1 MSQLVLA
8 NLCAGLDLV
17 ALIAYA
23 VLGGADF
30 GAGVWDLLAR
40 GPTAD
45 RQRAAVAH
53 AIGPVWEAN
62 NVWLVFVL
70 VVTWTA
76 FPIVYAGLSEAL
88 FIPLTLVLV
97 GIVFRG
103 SAYAFR
109 WQYGGQGRFWG
120 LWGRAFSVAS
130 TVTPFML
137 GAAAGAIAGGDIHI
151 HNGVAVAD
159 FWATWLTP
167 FALSCGAFAVGLCSV
182 LAATYLTVEA
192 LNSGDTVLREVFRQR
207 AIVSGAVTALIGA
220 IAALLARSES
230 PVLWSGLIG
239 SALPLS
245 LGAVLIGLAT
255 AYCLLAG
262 YYRVA
267 RLLVAGE
274 ATCIL
279 LAWAVAQ
286 YPYLIIPDVTLQNA
300 AASVASLSTLLI
312 FTAIGLVILL
322 PSLWYLF
329 RVFKSA
335 HPMQP
340 TASVA
345 EFVKSL
351 GQADI
356 GGAAGASGRRV
367 QTGQTADGSVV
378 PGALLVAASV
388 ALATVWDTI
397 RRRRRGPE

>member
-62 NVWLVFVL
+62 NVWLIFVL

-137 GAAAGAIAGGDIHI
+137 GAAAGAIAGGDIHV
-151 HNGVAVAD
+151 HNGVAVANY
-159 FWATWLTP
+159 WTTWLTP

-192 LNSGDTVLREVFRQR
+192 LNSGDTTLREVFRQR

-255 AYCLLAG
+255 ATISARPSTGSRGCWWLARQRASCWRG
-262 YYRVA
+262 RSRSIPTSSSRMLRCKTRQPRWHRSPRCSSLRRLAWSFCCPRSGISSASSRA
-267 RLLVAGE
+267 RIPRSRPPASPSSSRASARRTLAKPLEPVGE
-274 ATCIL
+274 ACK
-279 LAWAVAQ
+279 
-286 YPYLIIPDVTLQNA
+286 A
-300 AASVASLSTLLI
+300 A
-312 FTAIGLVILL
+312 
-322 PSLWYLF
+322 
-329 RVFKSA
+329 
-335 HPMQP
+335 
-340 TASVA
+340 
-345 EFVKSL
+345 
-351 GQADI
+351 
-356 GGAAGASGRRV
+356 RR
-367 QTGQTADGSVV
+367 
-378 PGALLVAASV
+378 
-388 ALATVWDTI
+388 
-397 RRRRRGPE
+397 